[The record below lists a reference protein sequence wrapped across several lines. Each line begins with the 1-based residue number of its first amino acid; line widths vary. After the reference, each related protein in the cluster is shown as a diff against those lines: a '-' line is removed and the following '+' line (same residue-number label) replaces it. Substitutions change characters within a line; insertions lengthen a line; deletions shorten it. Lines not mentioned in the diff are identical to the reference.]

1 MADAADG
8 CCLDSLSSQQT
19 AVQVA
24 ASAGSQFGEPLFTF
38 GGQKSWMAV
47 TFQSRKHNFSAF
59 HSLFLQGNL
68 NLRIFYYKVNTQLFS
83 KLEKTKVGGKK

>member
-1 MADAADG
+1 MKLFIKRKLLI
-8 CCLDSLSSQQT
+8 CLLKQNPK
-19 AVQVA
+19 A
-24 ASAGSQFGEPLFTF
+24 FRKML
-38 GGQKSWMAV
+38 KLY

-68 NLRIFYYKVNTQLFS
+68 NLRTFYYKVNTQLFS

>member
-47 TFQSRKHNFSAF
+47 TFLVYGYDSRHFTLL
-59 HSLFLQGNL
+59 HE
-68 NLRIFYYKVNTQLFS
+68 KVNDEWS
-83 KLEKTKVGGKK
+83 